1 MWAQYFHSLLLQAM
15 NKNLTAITIS
25 IQLNRITF
33 RTKIIARKDS
43 HELKNKQILQYEV
56 TNLACSFQKWA
67 MRWKSTD
74 PVIELQDYVVGCLS
88 RSKLH
93 VHNSIHTQLL
103 YLLKATALQM
113 LSHLSS
119 HKAEP
124 ITLPSDHH
132 TKQNPSLCH
141 LIITQNRT
149 HHFAIWS
156 SHKTEPITLP
166 SDHHTKQNPSLC
178 HLIITQNRTHH
189 FAIWSSHKTEPI
201 TLPSDHHTKQNP
213 SLCHLI
219 ITQNRTHH
227 FAIWSSHKTEPI
239 TLPSDHHTKQNP
251 SLCHLIITQ
260 NRSPSLC
267 HLIITQN
274 RTHHF
279 AWTSQTF
286 QHTAAHWILTHCSGP
301 RMCKSQFYGQLPI
314 TFIDIVFKEHLA
326 SVSYLTDT
334 KFWDV

>member
-1 MWAQYFHSLLLQAM
+1 MRTLHDCLLNIKNVSTILPFSSATTCVQAM

-56 TNLACSFQKWA
+56 TNLACSFQKQA

-124 ITLPSDHH
+124 ITLPSDHY
-132 TKQNPSLCH
+132 TKQNPPLCH
-141 LIITQNRT
+141 LIITQNRPR
-149 HHFAIWS
+149 HFAIWS
-156 SHKTEPITLP
+156 SHKTDPVTLP
-166 SDHHTKQNPSLC
+166 SDHHTKQ
-178 HLIITQNRTHH
+178 T
-189 FAIWSSHKTEPI
+189 
-201 TLPSDHHTKQNP
+201 P

-279 AWTSQTF
+279 AIWSSHKTEACHFAWTSQTF
-286 QHTAAHWILTHCSGP
+286 QHIQPHTGFWPIVQDPECAKVNSMDSYQLLLLTLFS
-301 RMCKSQFYGQLPI
+301 KNI
-314 TFIDIVFKEHLA
+314 
-326 SVSYLTDT
+326 
-334 KFWDV
+334 

>member
-33 RTKIIARKDS
+33 RTKIIARKGS
-43 HELKNKQILQYEV
+43 HELKNKQILQYEL
-56 TNLACSFQKWA
+56 TNLACSFQKRA

-156 SHKTEPITLP
+156 SHKTEA
-166 SDHHTKQNPSLC
+166 
-178 HLIITQNRTHH
+178 RH

-201 TLPSDHHTKQNP
+201 TLPEPHKHFNTQPHTG
-213 SLCHLI
+213 
-219 ITQNRTHH
+219 
-227 FAIWSSHKTEPI
+227 FWPI
-239 TLPSDHHTKQNP
+239 VQDPECAKVNSMDSYQLLLLTLFSKN
-251 SLCHLIITQ
+251 I
-260 NRSPSLC
+260 
-267 HLIITQN
+267 
-274 RTHHF
+274 
-279 AWTSQTF
+279 
-286 QHTAAHWILTHCSGP
+286 
-301 RMCKSQFYGQLPI
+301 
-314 TFIDIVFKEHLA
+314 
-326 SVSYLTDT
+326 
-334 KFWDV
+334 